1 MTRKEDKTEK
11 TKHPMT
17 APLPETAETI
27 VRVTLTTSLPFVDGA
42 LTYRMDVSQAAM
54 AEPGQLVSAPLGK
67 RQVNG
72 MIIETNP
79 DIDPDDKAITLKTAI
94 PYDPAFRLTPE
105 MQKFLHWVAHWYMEP
120 PGAIFKM
127 SVSVPSALAP
137 EVMPTGYQVIAQP
150 DQAST
155 PRRRNIL
162 TALSDMAMLP
172 QSAVSIHSLTGAS
185 TSTIKAM
192 VDEGLLQEVPMAV
205 PSSASLLHLPD
216 RKDPLTPEQTMAANH
231 LTAAIDANDFKA
243 FVLDGV
249 TGSGKT
255 EVYFEAV
262 AAALQAGRQ
271 ALILLPE
278 IALSQA
284 FEKRCLDRFGF
295 RPRLWHSGLSEAKRR
310 TVWRDAIKG
319 EPMVVAGARSAL
331 FLPFSRPGVIV
342 VDEEHDHSFRQ
353 QDGVRYHARDMAVVR
368 AKLSRIPVILS
379 SATPSLETLVN
390 AEQGKY
396 EHIQLTSRFGKAEMP
411 EITLIDLGKTPTERR
426 RWLAPPLVEAIGKA
440 LQNQE
445 QILLFLNRR
454 GYAPMSLCLSCRER
468 IVCPNCSAWLVTH
481 KSVGQ
486 LRCHHCGHSSRFPE
500 QCPSCGVADMI
511 MPCGP
516 GVERLAEEVALR
528 FPDARQGIFSSD
540 LITTPA
546 MAETFFDAVHNGEM
560 DIIIGTQMIAKGHHF
575 PGLTLVGVVDADLGL
590 SGGDLRGGELSWQM
604 LTQVAG
610 RAGRAEKIGR
620 VLMQTAMPEARVLQ
634 SLVNDDRA
642 GFIAAE
648 KADREAANMPPY
660 GRLAAVILSSRD
672 IDRLMTVASQMATQW
687 PNYDGLTLLGP
698 APAPIRL
705 LRGQHRM
712 RFLIKA
718 ERQVN
723 LQRAMAQWLNRVKI
737 PSSIQ
742 CQLDIDPVSFF

>member
-1 MTRKEDKTEK
+1 MTV
-11 TKHPMT
+11 
-17 APLPETAETI
+17 PLPETADTLI
-27 VRVTLTTSLPFVDGA
+27 RVMLATTLPYEDGA
-42 LTYRMDVSQAAM
+42 LTYRIDKQELSL
-54 AEPGQLVSAPLGK
+54 AEPGQLVSVPLGK
-67 RQVNG
+67 RQVTG
-72 MIIETNP
+72 MVIGEAAGIAPE
-79 DIDPDDKAITLKTAI
+79 DKAITFKTAI
-94 PYDPAFRLTPE
+94 PYDAALRLTPP
-105 MQKFLHWVAHWYMEP
+105 MQKFLNWVAQWYMEP
-120 PGAIFKM
+120 PGAVFKM
-127 SVSVPSALAP
+127 AVSVPSAFTP
-137 EVMPTGYQVIAQP
+137 EVLPTGYQIVASP
-150 DQAST
+150 EQAST

-172 QSAVSIHSLTGAS
+172 QSAASIHAMTGAS
-185 TSTIKAM
+185 ASTIKAM
-192 VDEGLLQEVPMAV
+192 VAEGLLKEAPMASL
-205 PSSASLLHLPD
+205 PSSPLSGLLN
-216 RKDPLTPEQTMAANH
+216 RQKPLTDEQILAADQ
-231 LTAAIDANDFKA
+231 LTAAVDAKAFKA

-262 AAALQAGRQ
+262 AAALRAGRQ

-278 IALSQA
+278 IALSKA
-284 FEKRCLDRFGF
+284 FEKRCLERFGF
-295 RPRLWHSGLSEAKRR
+295 SPRLWHSGLTDARR
-310 TVWRDAIKG
+310 RAVWRDAIKG

-331 FLPFSRPGVIV
+331 FLPFSQLGVIV

-368 AKLSRIPVILS
+368 AKLSGIPAVLS

-396 EHIQLTSRFGKAEMP
+396 EHIRLMNRFGEAGMP
-411 EITLIDLGKTPTERR
+411 EITLVDLTKTPTERR
-426 RWLAPPLVEAIGKA
+426 RWLSPPLVDSIDKA

-481 KSVGQ
+481 KSAGQ
-486 LRCHHCGHSSRFPE
+486 LRCHHCGHFSRFPE
-500 QCPSCGVADMI
+500 QCPSCDVEGMI

-516 GVERLAEEVALR
+516 GVERLAEEVAFR

-540 LITTPA
+540 VITTSA
-546 MAETFFDAVHNGEM
+546 KAEAFFDAVYKGEI

-590 SGGDLRGGELSWQM
+590 SGGDLRGGELSWQL

-610 RAGRAEKIGR
+610 RSGRAEKKGR
-620 VLMQTAMPEARVLQ
+620 VMMQTAMPEARVLQ
-634 SLVNDDRA
+634 SLVKDDRA
-642 GFIAAE
+642 GFIRAE
-648 KADREAANMPPY
+648 KEDREDANMPPY

-672 IDRLMTVASQMATQW
+672 DEKLTAFASQMAMQW
-687 PNYDGLTLLGP
+687 PNYEGMTLLGP

-705 LRGQHRM
+705 LRGQHRV

-718 ERQVN
+718 EREVN
-723 LQRAMAQWLNRVKI
+723 LQRAIAQWLNEVKI
-737 PSSIQ
+737 PSRVQ

>member
-1 MTRKEDKTEK
+1 M
-11 TKHPMT
+11 PQS
-17 APLPETAETI
+17 PPETADPLI
-27 VRVTLTTSLPFVDGA
+27 RVMLATALPYADGA
-42 LTYRMDVSQAAM
+42 LTYRLGQADAGW
-54 AEPGQLVSAPLGK
+54 AQPGQLVSAPLGK
-67 RQVNG
+67 RQVTG
-72 MIIETNP
+72 MVIDKAP
-79 DIDPDDKAITLKTAI
+79 DISTDLTSGGKAITLKTAI
-94 PYDPAFRLTPE
+94 PYDKDLRLTPE
-105 MQKFLHWVAHWYMEP
+105 MQTFLNWVAQWYMEP
-120 PGAIFKM
+120 PGAVFKM
-127 SVSVPSALAP
+127 AVSVPSALTP
-137 EVMPTGYQVIAQP
+137 EVLPTGYQITATP

-155 PRRRNIL
+155 PRRRQIL
-162 TALSDMAMLP
+162 AALSDMAILP
-172 QSAVSIHSLTGAS
+172 QTLPHTAASIRAITGAS
-185 TSTIKAM
+185 ASTLKSM
-192 VDEGLLQEVPMAV
+192 VAEGLLKETPMA
-205 PSSASLLHLPD
+205 PSSSSSLSGLPE
-216 RKDPLTPEQTMAANH
+216 RRQPLTDEQAQAASH
-231 LTAAIDANDFKA
+231 LTAAVGARAFQA

-262 AAALQAGRQ
+262 AAALRAGQQ

-295 RPRLWHSGLSEAKRR
+295 SPRLWHSGLTDARR
-310 TVWRDAIKG
+310 RSVWRDAIKG

-331 FLPFSRPGVIV
+331 FLPFSQLGVIV

-368 AKLSRIPVILS
+368 AKLSRIPVVLS

-396 EHIQLTSRFGKAEMP
+396 DHIRLANRFGEAGMP
-411 EITLIDLGKTPTERR
+411 EITLVDLTKTPTEHR
-426 RWLAPPLVEAIGKA
+426 RWLAPPLVDAIGKA

-500 QCPSCGVADMI
+500 QCPSCGVEGMI

-528 FPDARQGIFSSD
+528 FPDARQGLFSSD
-540 LITTPA
+540 VITTSA
-546 MAETFFDAVHNGEM
+546 KAESFFDAVHKGEI

-590 SGGDLRGGELSWQM
+590 SGGDLRGGELSWQL

-610 RAGRAEKIGR
+610 RAGRAEKKGR
-620 VLMQTAMPEARVLQ
+620 VMMQTAMPDARVLQ
-634 SLVNDDRA
+634 SLVRDDRA

-648 KADREAANMPPY
+648 KADREAAHMPPY

-672 IDRLMTVASQMATQW
+672 DEALMAFASQMARQW
-687 PNYDGLTLLGP
+687 PNYEGMTLLGP

-705 LRGQHRM
+705 LRGQHRV

-718 ERQVN
+718 EREVN
-723 LQRAMAQWLNRVKI
+723 LQRAIAQWLNGLKI
-737 PSSIQ
+737 PSLIQ

>member
-1 MTRKEDKTEK
+1 MTL
-11 TKHPMT
+11 PS
-17 APLPETAETI
+17 PETAETLI
-27 VRVTLTTSLPFVDGA
+27 RVMLATPLPHADGA
-42 LTYRMDVSQAAM
+42 LTYRMDEQAALL

-67 RQVNG
+67 RQVTG
-72 MIIETNP
+72 MV
-79 DIDPDDKAITLKTAI
+79 IDKTSGTASKDKAITYKTAI
-94 PYDPAFRLTPE
+94 PYDAALRLTVE
-105 MQKFLHWVAHWYMEP
+105 MQKFLNWVAQWYMEP
-120 PGAIFKM
+120 PGGVFKM
-127 SVSVPSALAP
+127 AVSVPSALTP
-137 EVMPTGYQVIAQP
+137 EVLPTGYQCIADP

-162 TALSDMAMLP
+162 IALSDMAMLP
-172 QSAVSIHSLTGAS
+172 QTAASIHALTGAS
-185 TSTIKAM
+185 ASTIKAM
-192 VDEGLLQEVPMAV
+192 VAEGLLKEVPLAS
-205 PSSASLLHLPD
+205 PPSASLSALPD
-216 RKDPLTPEQTMAANH
+216 RQYPLTDEQAIAADQ
-231 LTAAIDANDFKA
+231 LAAAVDAKAFKA

-262 AAALQAGRQ
+262 AAALRAGRQ

-295 RPRLWHSGLSEAKRR
+295 RPRLWHSGLTDARR
-310 TVWRDAIKG
+310 RAVWRDAIKG

-331 FLPFSRPGVIV
+331 FLPFSQLGVMV

-368 AKLSRIPVILS
+368 AKLSSVPVILS

-396 EHIQLTSRFGKAEMP
+396 DHICLTNRFGEAGMP
-411 EITLIDLGKTPTERR
+411 EISLVDLSKTPTERR
-426 RWLAPPLVEAIGKA
+426 RWLAPPLVDAIKKA
-440 LQNQE
+440 LANQE

-481 KSVGQ
+481 KSAGQ

-500 QCPSCGVADMI
+500 QCPSCGVEGMI
-511 MPCGP
+511 MACGP

-528 FPDARQGIFSSD
+528 FPDARQGLFSSD
-540 LITTPA
+540 VITSPA
-546 MAETFFDAVHNGEM
+546 KAEAFFDAVHKGEI

-590 SGGDLRGGELSWQM
+590 SGGDLRGGELSWQL

-610 RAGRAEKIGR
+610 RAGRAEKLGR
-620 VLMQTAMPEARVLQ
+620 VMMQTAMPEARVLQ
-634 SLVNDDRA
+634 SLLKDDRA

-648 KADREAANMPPY
+648 KADREAAHMPPF

-672 IDRLMTVASQMATQW
+672 QEKLTAFTTQMARQW
-687 PNYDGLTLLGP
+687 PNYDGMTLLGP

-705 LRGQHRM
+705 LRGQHRV

-718 ERQVN
+718 EREVN
-723 LQRAMAQWLNRVKI
+723 LQRAIAQWLDRVKI
-737 PSSIQ
+737 PSIIT

>member
-1 MTRKEDKTEK
+1 
-11 TKHPMT
+11 MT

-27 VRVTLTTSLPFVDGA
+27 VRVTLATSLPFVDGA
-42 LTYRMDVSQAAM
+42 LTYRMDATQAAM

-67 RQVNG
+67 RQVTG

-94 PYDPAFRLTPE
+94 PYDAALRLTPE
-105 MQKFLHWVAHWYMEP
+105 MQKFLHWVAQWYMEP
-120 PGAIFKM
+120 PGAVFKM
-127 SVSVPSALAP
+127 AVSVPSALAP
-137 EVMPTGYQVIAQP
+137 EVMPTGYQVIAKP

-155 PRRRNIL
+155 PRRRSIL

-172 QSAVSIHSLTGAS
+172 QSAASIRALTGAS

-192 VDEGLLQEVPMAV
+192 VDEGLLKEALMTV
-205 PSSASLLHLPD
+205 PSSSSLSHLPHLPD
-216 RKDPLTPEQTMAANH
+216 RQHPLTPDQTVAADL

-295 RPRLWHSGLSEAKRR
+295 RPRLWHSGLSDAKRR

-411 EITLIDLGKTPTERR
+411 KITLVDLGKTPTERR
-426 RWLAPPLVEAIGKA
+426 RWLAPPLVDAIGKA

-481 KSVGQ
+481 KSAGQ

-546 MAETFFDAVHNGEM
+546 LAETFFDAVHNGEI

-610 RAGRAEKIGR
+610 RAGRAEKSGR
-620 VLMQTAMPEARVLQ
+620 VLMQTVMPEARVLQ

-672 IDRLMTVASQMATQW
+672 DEKLTAFASQMARQW
-687 PNYDGLTLLGP
+687 PNYDGVTLLGP

-718 ERQVN
+718 EREVN
-723 LQRAMAQWLNRVKI
+723 LQRAIAQWLNRVKI
-737 PSSIQ
+737 PSIIQ